1 MRSSEPSTSH
11 SAPRWKR
18 FGLLVNLDAIQD
30 VRDADASATD
40 GLAPVSDGASS
51 APGGL
56 RTCHALVIGPEY
68 QPLGKGAEEAVEP
81 LKGISRA

>member
-1 MRSSEPSTSH
+1 M
-11 SAPRWKR
+11 WKR

-30 VRDADASATD
+30 VRDEDAEEAHAHA
-40 GLAPVSDGASS
+40 GPGVASS

-68 QPLGKGAEEAVEP
+68 QPLRKVAEETVER
-81 LKGISRA
+81 LKVSVAIRV